1 MFQRLGVLW
10 GFFFFSFPLF
20 FFSVLNFDWLC
31 SDDNAGDAKAAVES
45 DEEEADFSFNF
56 NSESS
61 DEEIKFPTSAALLI
75 PSIEISDPF
84 VDLDTSTKR
93 VAKDFIGSDA

>member
-1 MFQRLGVLW
+1 MFFV
-10 GFFFFSFPLF
+10 FSSLF
-20 FFSVLNFDWLC
+20 FCSHFGWLC
-31 SDDNAGDAKAAVES
+31 SSTQDDNAGDAKAAVES